1 MKSAFR
7 LLIFASALFAVAFAY
22 PGARSASSESDED
35 FEKVGPILVLSDD
48 LEDGFGGSFFSSF
61 PNNPFDGFLTRMQRE
76 EKKLCPHTLWDCWRD
91 LHPETT
97 IHSDKENDVGWI
109 HQFNS
114 DVQPSW
120 DGDMMKRLREQV
132 AASLPDL
139 GSSDGLYDIPKIP
152 EGANTT
158 STTKVINGH
167 VVTVNETTYSD
178 GDENSGTVLR
188 VRVVDIKPVN
198 ETENPDSEDVTTPAN
213 NEPPSSSS
221 SSPDRSVES
230 LEDFSKNEIP
240 DRLVAI

>member
-61 PNNPFDGFLTRMQRE
+61 PNNPFDGFLTRMQ
-76 EKKLCPHTLWDCWRD
+76 
-91 LHPETT
+91 
-97 IHSDKENDVGWI
+97 N
-109 HQFNS
+109 
-114 DVQPSW
+114 
-120 DGDMMKRLREQV
+120 MMKRLREQV